1 VFVAVLTLELLL
13 HDSHSL
19 KEKRMV
25 VNGVLDRIRA
35 RFNVSAAQLDDDDL
49 WNRAHLG
56 FAAISNERTAAEK
69 VLHRIRDAVEKLCEA
84 QATADVVKCEIE
96 IL

>member
-1 VFVAVLTLELLL
+1 MAKLSLVIDE
-13 HDSHSL
+13 SHSL

-49 WNRAHLG
+49 WNRARLG
-56 FAAISNERTAAEK
+56 FAAISNDRAAAEK
-69 VLHRIRDAVEKLCEA
+69 VLHHIRDAVENLCEA
-84 QATADVVKCEIE
+84 QSTADVVKCTLE

>member
-25 VNGVLDRIRA
+25 VNGVLDRVRA

-49 WNRAHLG
+49 WNRARLG
-56 FAAISNERTAAEK
+56 FAAISNDRASAEK
-69 VLHRIRDAVEKLCEA
+69 VLHHIRDAVETFCEA
-84 QATADVVKCEIE
+84 QSVADVVKCTLE

>member
-1 VFVAVLTLELLL
+1 VFIAVLTLELLL
-13 HDSHSL
+13 HNSHSL

-25 VNGVLDRIRA
+25 VSGVLDRVRA

-49 WNRAHLG
+49 WNRAALG
-56 FAAISNERTAAEK
+56 FAAISNERSSAEK
-69 VLHRIRDAVEKLCEA
+69 VLHHVRDCVEPFCDA
-84 QATADVVKCEIE
+84 QSVADVVKCSLE